1 MLNNGYKTIKNL
13 TFRQLQVFTKIAT
26 TGTFTAAAHELY
38 LTQPTVS
45 MLMKKLETAVGT
57 PLFEQIGR
65 RMHLTHAGEEL
76 LKTCEKL
83 FSNLERF
90 ESYLANEKN
99 IIRGTL
105 NFAGVSTTEYFA
117 PLLLKQFQ
125 QRYPDVMV
133 SMNILDRESMLHR
146 LGNNRDDFYIIDL
159 LPDDIEVAT
168 IPFIENPLVV
178 VAWQGHHLATQNNIS
193 IDRLQRESFVLRE
206 PNSGTRIALK
216 RFLLRHDIKLQVSME
231 LSSNE
236 ALKQAVINGMGLS
249 ILSKFAIA
257 REFNSGSLLTL
268 DVEGFPLM
276 QRWYIVYSKDKYMPP
291 ASAIFLRF
299 LLEEGKHIV
308 EQSLP
313 EDFITETGRYSVS
326 PPRSLSR

>member
-26 TGTFTAAAHELY
+26 TGTFTAAAQELY

-45 MLMKKLETAVGT
+45 MLMKKLEAAVGT

-65 RMHLTHAGEEL
+65 RMHLTQTGEEL
-76 LKTCEKL
+76 LKTCERL
-83 FSNLERF
+83 FSNLDRF
-90 ESYLANEKN
+90 ENYLANEKN

-105 NFAGVSTTEYFA
+105 NFAGVTTTEYFA

-125 QRYPDVMV
+125 AHYPEVMV

-146 LGNNRDDFYIIDL
+146 LSNNRDDFYIIDL
-159 LPDDIEVAT
+159 LPEDMEVAT

-178 VAWQGHHLATQNNIS
+178 VARQDHHLANRCNIS
-193 IDRLQRESFVLRE
+193 IDRLQQETFVLRE

-236 ALKQAVINGMGLS
+236 ALKQAVINGTGLS

-257 REFNSGSLLTL
+257 RELNNNSLLTL

-276 QRWYIVYSKDKYMPP
+276 QRWYIVYAKDKYMPP
-291 ASAIFLRF
+291 ASAVFLRF
-299 LLEEGKHIV
+299 LLEEGKDIV
-308 EQSLP
+308 ERSLP
-313 EDFITETGRYSVS
+313 ENFIPESDYYSEY
-326 PPRSLSR
+326 PPRSLRQ